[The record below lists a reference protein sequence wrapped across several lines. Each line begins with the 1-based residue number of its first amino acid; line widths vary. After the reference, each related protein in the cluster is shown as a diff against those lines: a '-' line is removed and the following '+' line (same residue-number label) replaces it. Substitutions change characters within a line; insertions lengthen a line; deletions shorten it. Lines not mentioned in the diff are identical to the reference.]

1 MSRHV
6 LAALLTVLAIAVL
19 APAQTLAQTEA
30 SMEPPRTPWGAPDL
44 QGVWDFRS
52 LTPMERPEELA
63 DTENFTAEQAAE
75 FAEETIRRRSRD
87 NDTSDRVVPY
97 NDFWFDEGTSVTT
110 ERTSL
115 VVDPPDGRIP
125 PLTQGAMDRQQAL
138 EEARAGVGGHEP
150 TEGGFVEDLGPGGLQ
165 VRCILGFNS
174 GPPMAPSAYN
184 NNVQVFQTEDTVVL
198 YNEMNHNARVVPLD
212 GRDHLDAGIRQWVGD
227 SRGRWEGDTLVV
239 ETTNFLRETNFQRRR
254 DDAEP
259 QARRAPHADG
269 RRHPAVRRDRRRPD
283 GLDAALD
290 VLGADAQEPR
300 AAVRVRL
307 PRGQLRPGEH
317 PRRRRGGGLELEAAT
332 DSALRRDSALHR
344 PAGGGGPTLHRGRS
358 TLHKS
363 VGMISIAITL
373 TRMHTTAA
381 IPVYPSTSPNFRRV
395 TVRMG
400 IAQNGWMKLVVASP

>member
-6 LAALLTVLAIAVL
+6 LAVLLTALAVVAFV
-19 APAQTLAQTEA
+19 PAQAGAQTAA
-30 SMEPPRTPWGAPDL
+30 SIEPPRTPWGAPDL

-63 DTENFTAEQAAE
+63 DTETFTAEQAAE
-75 FAEETIRRRSRD
+75 FAEETIRSRSRD

-125 PLTQGAMDRQQAL
+125 PLTQEAMDRQQAA

-150 TEGGFVEDLGPGGLQ
+150 TPGGFVEDLGPGGLQ

-212 GRDHLDAGIRQWVGD
+212 GRDHLDAGIGQWTGD

-239 ETTNFLRETNFQRRR
+239 ETTNFLRETNFMRGATTPNLTLIERLTR
-254 DDAEP
+254 VDAETLQYDVTVDDP
-259 QARRAPHADG
+259 TVWTRPWTFSVPMRSNPEPLYEYACHEGNYGLFNILAG
-269 RRHPAVRRDRRRPD
+269 AV
-283 GLDAALD
+283 
-290 VLGADAQEPR
+290 
-300 AAVRVRL
+300 
-307 PRGQLRPGEH
+307 
-317 PRRRRGGGLELEAAT
+317 
-332 DSALRRDSALHR
+332 
-344 PAGGGGPTLHRGRS
+344 AGGS
-358 TLHKS
+358 
-363 VGMISIAITL
+363 
-373 TRMHTTAA
+373 
-381 IPVYPSTSPNFRRV
+381 N
-395 TVRMG
+395 
-400 IAQNGWMKLVVASP
+400 

>member
-6 LAALLTVLAIAVL
+6 LASLLTVLAIVAL
-19 APAQTLAQTEA
+19 APAAGAQTEA
-30 SMEPPRTPWGAPDL
+30 SMEAPRTSWGAPDL

-63 DTENFTAEQAAE
+63 DSETFTAEQAAE
-75 FAEETIRRRSRD
+75 FAEDTIRRRSRD

-125 PLTQGAMDRQQAL
+125 PLTQEAMDRQQAQ

-212 GRDHLDAGIRQWVGD
+212 GRDHLDAGIGQWTGD
-227 SRGRWEGDTLVV
+227 SRGHWEGDTLVV
-239 ETTNFLRETNFQRRR
+239 ETTNFLRETNFMRGATTPNLTLVERLTRVDADTLRYDVTVDDPTVWTRPWTFSVPMRRSP
-254 DDAEP
+254 EP
-259 QARRAPHADG
+259 LYEYACHEGNYGLYNILAG
-269 RRHPAVRRDRRRPD
+269 AV
-283 GLDAALD
+283 
-290 VLGADAQEPR
+290 
-300 AAVRVRL
+300 
-307 PRGQLRPGEH
+307 
-317 PRRRRGGGLELEAAT
+317 
-332 DSALRRDSALHR
+332 
-344 PAGGGGPTLHRGRS
+344 AGGS
-358 TLHKS
+358 
-363 VGMISIAITL
+363 
-373 TRMHTTAA
+373 
-381 IPVYPSTSPNFRRV
+381 N
-395 TVRMG
+395 
-400 IAQNGWMKLVVASP
+400 

>member
-1 MSRHV
+1 MTRHA
-6 LAALLTVLAIAVL
+6 LAALLTVLAIVAL
-19 APAQTLAQTEA
+19 TPLEAGAQTEA
-30 SMEPPRTPWGAPDL
+30 SMESPRTPWGAPDL

-63 DTENFTAEQAAE
+63 DTETFTAEQAAE
-75 FAEETIRRRSRD
+75 FAEETIRTRSRD

-115 VVDPPDGRIP
+115 VIDPPDGRIP
-125 PLTQGAMDRQQAL
+125 ALTQEAMDRQQAL

-212 GRDHLDAGIRQWVGD
+212 GRDHLDAGIGQWTGD

-239 ETTNFLRETNFQRRR
+239 ETTNFLRETNFMRGATTPNLTLVERLTR
-254 DDAEP
+254 VDADTLRYDVTVDD
-259 QARRAPHADG
+259 
-269 RRHPAVRRDRRRPD
+269 PAVWTRPWTFSVPMRRNPEPLYEYACHEGNY
-283 GLDAALD
+283 GLYNILA
-290 VLGADAQEPR
+290 GA
-300 AAVRVRL
+300 V
-307 PRGQLRPGEH
+307 
-317 PRRRRGGGLELEAAT
+317 
-332 DSALRRDSALHR
+332 
-344 PAGGGGPTLHRGRS
+344 AGGS
-358 TLHKS
+358 
-363 VGMISIAITL
+363 
-373 TRMHTTAA
+373 
-381 IPVYPSTSPNFRRV
+381 N
-395 TVRMG
+395 
-400 IAQNGWMKLVVASP
+400 

>member
-6 LAALLTVLAIAVL
+6 LAVLLTALAVVAFV
-19 APAQTLAQTEA
+19 PAQAGAQTAA

-63 DTENFTAEQAAE
+63 DTETFTAEQAAE
-75 FAEETIRRRSRD
+75 FAEETIRSRSRD

-125 PLTQGAMDRQQAL
+125 PLTQEAMDRQQAA

-150 TEGGFVEDLGPGGLQ
+150 TPGGFVEDLGPGGLQ

-212 GRDHLDAGIRQWVGD
+212 GRDHLDAGIGQWTGD

-239 ETTNFLRETNFQRRR
+239 ETTNFLRETNFMRGATTPNLTLIERLTRVDADTLQYDVTV
-254 DDAEP
+254 DDPTVWTRPWTFSVPMRSNPEP
-259 QARRAPHADG
+259 LYEYACHEGNYGLFNILAG
-269 RRHPAVRRDRRRPD
+269 AV
-283 GLDAALD
+283 
-290 VLGADAQEPR
+290 
-300 AAVRVRL
+300 
-307 PRGQLRPGEH
+307 
-317 PRRRRGGGLELEAAT
+317 
-332 DSALRRDSALHR
+332 
-344 PAGGGGPTLHRGRS
+344 AGGS
-358 TLHKS
+358 
-363 VGMISIAITL
+363 
-373 TRMHTTAA
+373 
-381 IPVYPSTSPNFRRV
+381 N
-395 TVRMG
+395 
-400 IAQNGWMKLVVASP
+400 

>member
-6 LAALLTVLAIAVL
+6 LAVLLTVLAVVAFVL
-19 APAQTLAQTEA
+19 PQAGAQTAA
-30 SMEPPRTPWGAPDL
+30 SMESPRTPWGAPDL

-63 DTENFTAEQAAE
+63 DTETFTAEQAAE
-75 FAEETIRRRSRD
+75 FAEETIRSRSRD

-125 PLTQGAMDRQQAL
+125 PLTQEAMDRQQAA

-150 TEGGFVEDLGPGGLQ
+150 TPGGFVEDLGPGGLQ

-212 GRDHLDAGIRQWVGD
+212 GRDHLDAGIGQWTGD
-227 SRGRWEGDTLVV
+227 SRGRWEGDTLIV
-239 ETTNFLRETNFQRRR
+239 ETTNFLRETNFMRGATTPNLTLIERLTRVDADTLQYDVTV
-254 DDAEP
+254 DDPTVWTRPWTFSVPMRSNPEP
-259 QARRAPHADG
+259 LYEYACHEGNYGLFNILAG
-269 RRHPAVRRDRRRPD
+269 AV
-283 GLDAALD
+283 
-290 VLGADAQEPR
+290 
-300 AAVRVRL
+300 
-307 PRGQLRPGEH
+307 
-317 PRRRRGGGLELEAAT
+317 
-332 DSALRRDSALHR
+332 
-344 PAGGGGPTLHRGRS
+344 AGGS
-358 TLHKS
+358 
-363 VGMISIAITL
+363 
-373 TRMHTTAA
+373 
-381 IPVYPSTSPNFRRV
+381 N
-395 TVRMG
+395 
-400 IAQNGWMKLVVASP
+400 

>member
-6 LAALLTVLAIAVL
+6 LAALLTVLAIVAFV
-19 APAQTLAQTEA
+19 PAETAAQTEA
-30 SMEPPRTPWGAPDL
+30 SMEAPRTPWGAPDL

-63 DTENFTAEQAAE
+63 DTETFTAEQAAE
-75 FAEETIRRRSRD
+75 FAEETIRTRSRD
-87 NDTSDRVVPY
+87 ADTSDRVVPY

-125 PLTQGAMDRQQAL
+125 PLTDEAIARQQAL

-212 GRDHLDAGIRQWVGD
+212 GRDHLNASIGQWVGD

-239 ETTNFLRETNFQRRR
+239 ETRNFLRETNFMRGATTPNLTLVERLTRVDTDTLQYDVTVDDPTVWTQPWTFSVPMRRNP
-254 DDAEP
+254 EP
-259 QARRAPHADG
+259 LYEYACHEGNYGLYNILAG
-269 RRHPAVRRDRRRPD
+269 AV
-283 GLDAALD
+283 
-290 VLGADAQEPR
+290 
-300 AAVRVRL
+300 
-307 PRGQLRPGEH
+307 
-317 PRRRRGGGLELEAAT
+317 
-332 DSALRRDSALHR
+332 
-344 PAGGGGPTLHRGRS
+344 AGGS
-358 TLHKS
+358 
-363 VGMISIAITL
+363 
-373 TRMHTTAA
+373 
-381 IPVYPSTSPNFRRV
+381 N
-395 TVRMG
+395 
-400 IAQNGWMKLVVASP
+400 

>member
-6 LAALLTVLAIAVL
+6 LAALLTVLAIAAFV
-19 APAQTLAQTEA
+19 PAGAGAQTEA
-30 SMEPPRTPWGAPDL
+30 SMETPRTPWGAPDL

-63 DTENFTAEQAAE
+63 DTETFTAEQAAE
-75 FAEETIRRRSRD
+75 FAEETIRTRSRD
-87 NDTSDRVVPY
+87 ADTSDRVVPY

-125 PLTQGAMDRQQAL
+125 PLTDEAIARQQAL

-212 GRDHLDAGIRQWVGD
+212 GRDHLDASIGQWVGD

-239 ETTNFLRETNFQRRR
+239 ETTNFLRETNFMRGATTPNLTLVERLTRVDADTLQYDVTVDDPTVWTQPWTFSVPMRRN
-254 DDAEP
+254 AEP
-259 QARRAPHADG
+259 LYEYACHEGNYGLYNILAG
-269 RRHPAVRRDRRRPD
+269 AV
-283 GLDAALD
+283 
-290 VLGADAQEPR
+290 
-300 AAVRVRL
+300 
-307 PRGQLRPGEH
+307 
-317 PRRRRGGGLELEAAT
+317 
-332 DSALRRDSALHR
+332 
-344 PAGGGGPTLHRGRS
+344 AGGS
-358 TLHKS
+358 
-363 VGMISIAITL
+363 
-373 TRMHTTAA
+373 
-381 IPVYPSTSPNFRRV
+381 N
-395 TVRMG
+395 
-400 IAQNGWMKLVVASP
+400 